1 MPSRFKSQLEID
13 KSDPRVTVRDCDLSD
28 ARLNLLIDFGMP
40 DEEDRVSIQ
49 WAGQYFDDAFKG
61 YAVELFGV
69 EAEELTP
76 EPREWLSEIGA
87 ITPHHVKLIIT
98 DAKPGHLTVEKHDA
112 FHVWLVRVCSPG
124 GQIISEE
131 IWHPKNG
138 WVQMARNVIYTLS
151 EDARSL
157 LRFVE
162 AEQSENKVEEKSI
175 QIIEAS
181 KGTNESTELKASKQK
196 RKPRIPRTPE
206 ETFLSE
212 GLAGAESLAKE
223 GKAHLH
229 IYELAAEMGRDREAV
244 SNAADY
250 YKNAWIAI
258 NKRFTDTKEWL
269 KRYKK
274 R

>member
-1 MPSRFKSQLEID
+1 MPSRFKSQFEID
-13 KSDPRVTVRDCDLSD
+13 KSDRRVTVRKGDLSD

-40 DEEDRVSIQ
+40 DEKDRVSIQ

-98 DAKPGHLTVEKHDA
+98 DAKPGHFAFEKHDA

-138 WVQMARNVIYTLS
+138 WMQMARGVVYTLS
-151 EDARSL
+151 EGTRSL

-162 AEQSENKVEEKSI
+162 AEQSESKVEEESI
-175 QIIEAS
+175 QVIEVPS
-181 KGTNESTELKASKQK
+181 GNTKPTERKAAKQK

-206 ETFLSE
+206 ETFLNE
-212 GLAGAESLAKE
+212 GLAGAEALARK

-250 YKNAWIAI
+250 YKEAWAAI
-258 NKRFTDTKEWL
+258 NKKFTDTKEWL
-269 KRYKK
+269 KIHKK

>member
-1 MPSRFKSQLEID
+1 MSSRFKSQFEID
-13 KSDPRVTVRDCDLSD
+13 KSDHRVKVREGDLSD

-40 DEEDRVSIQ
+40 DDEDRVSIQ

-69 EAEELTP
+69 RADELTP

-87 ITPHHVKLIIT
+87 ITPHHVKLVIT
-98 DAKPGHLTVEKHDA
+98 DAKPGHFTVERHDA
-112 FHVWLVRVCSPG
+112 FHVWHVRVNGPSE
-124 GQIISEE
+124 QTISEE
-131 IWHPKNG
+131 LWHPKNG
-138 WVQMARNVIYTLS
+138 WVQMARDVPYTLS

-157 LRFVE
+157 LQFIE
-162 AEQSENKVEEKSI
+162 AEKSESKEESSI
-175 QIIEAS
+175 QIIVVSRE
-181 KGTNESTELKASKQK
+181 NDESTEQKAAKQK

-212 GLAGAESLAKE
+212 GLACAEALARK
-223 GKAHLH
+223 GKAHLR

-244 SNAADY
+244 SNAANY
-250 YKNAWIAI
+250 YKDAWAAI
-258 NKRFTDTKEWL
+258 NTKFTETREWL
-269 KRYKK
+269 GIHKK